1 MVCVD
6 GLKLWFLDTVSS
18 CAKKCASLR
27 LRKQNKKFCCVCVT
41 WNLEKSVLEK
51 IWRFKI
57 VIRFAVTLP
66 FSLRIGHFI
75 FYLLSFVI
83 HAICLPGALVG
94 KFRGTVPTPLE
105 QHLMKAMKPLHIRL
119 LTGLRT
125 ATGIFQGMDGFL
137 LYYLLTREGRRVC
150 SRSGPVLLRCSLGKT
165 WKKPECSY

>member
-1 MVCVD
+1 MVSNFDFSIQVLVV
-6 GLKLWFLDTVSS
+6 LKN
-18 CAKKCASLR
+18 AR
-27 LRKQNKKFCCVCVT
+27 LRKPKKKFCCVCVT

-125 ATGIFQGMDGFL
+125 ATGIFQGMDGLL